1 MRYCNRLYLGQSA
14 ERYEKRI
21 RARLDAGKTDTGH
34 YLITLASNGTDM
46 RDIIGTGF
54 LVQPSLARHLPMIV
68 GIARTKKEAIDMVV
82 QMVDDCLRSRGD
94 CDLRAFFESAGCE
107 ATASD
112 QSGN

>member
-1 MRYCNRLYLGQSA
+1 MRYCNRLYIGKSA

-21 RARLDAGKTDTGH
+21 RARLDAG
-34 YLITLASNGTDM
+34 DM
-46 RDIIGTGF
+46 LDIIGTGF

>member
-1 MRYCNRLYLGQSA
+1 
-14 ERYEKRI
+14 
-21 RARLDAGKTDTGH
+21 
-34 YLITLASNGTDM
+34 
-46 RDIIGTGF
+46 
-54 LVQPSLARHLPMIV
+54 MIV